1 MSRVIPPP
9 LRLYFIPK
17 GLKRKFTDFEV
28 FFGGFSLFPPLPLH
42 GPSAYLA
49 IKDHIVAWSDCEVEH
64 LC

>member
-1 MSRVIPPP
+1 MVAFGVFDVEGP
-9 LRLYFIPK
+9 
-17 GLKRKFTDFEV
+17 DFEV

-42 GPSAYLA
+42 APSAYLA